1 MKLLSELT
9 EKEAREY
16 FEENDIAIVLAGGVA
31 PHGSVNPLGSDLFHV
46 QEVGKRVS
54 DKTGIL
60 VVDAIPFGESEYWRG
75 FPGTISLKPSTVFNV
90 FYDIAECLKEHG
102 VRKVIFLNGHG
113 GTERTLAAV
122 AMRMRDTLNML
133 AAVIDWFRVPVQL
146 DPEAFGKM
154 PGGHGLI
161 SETSYNLAIRPD
173 LVHLD
178 EPVKHKSLKQ
188 LGGSDEIKFVHP
200 CSARYKGVAVRI
212 MNRTVNFTDL
222 ASFRSRGPEVDWS
235 KATAEYGERSINAV
249 VDWLVGFIEE
259 FKKLN
264 MPPEIK

>member
-1 MKLLSELT
+1 MRLLSELT
-9 EKEAREY
+9 EKQAREY
-16 FEENDIAIVLAGGVA
+16 FEKSDLVIVLVGAIA
-31 PHGSVNPLGSDLFHV
+31 PHGTVNPLGSDLFHV

-60 VVDAIPFGESEYWRG
+60 LVDAVPFGESEYWRG
-75 FPGTISLKPSTVFNV
+75 FPGTISLKPSTIENV
-90 FYDIAECLKEHG
+90 YFDIAECLKEHG

-122 AMRMRDTLNML
+122 AMKMRVKLNML
-133 AAVIDWFRVPVQL
+133 AALIDWWRLPSRL
-146 DPEAFGKM
+146 DLEAFGKM
-154 PGGHGLI
+154 PGGHALM

-178 EPVKHKSLKQ
+178 EPVKHKSLNQ
-188 LGGSDEIKFVHP
+188 LGGTDEIKFVHP
-200 CSARYKGVAVRI
+200 CSATYKGVSVRI
-212 MNRTVNFTDL
+212 MNRTADFTDL

-264 MPPEIK
+264 MTPEI